1 MENGSLTRGM
11 QLSGSTFVLPY
22 EFSLRD
28 FMALYRFQQLIF
40 RCAWRE
46 GSLNVDGIQFEEVP
60 VCTTW
65 GTWSTVTNPLEVI
78 RALLA
83 ATTER
88 LCLPDVFS

>member
-1 MENGSLTRGM
+1 MIPSLPERWL
-11 QLSGSTFVLPY
+11 QLSGSAFVFANELALPHHV
-22 EFSLRD
+22 
-28 FMALYRFQQLIF
+28 ALNRFQQRIF

-65 GTWSTVTNPLEVI
+65 GTGSTVTDLLEII

-83 ATTER
+83 APR
-88 LCLPDVFS
+88 